1 IGVLGG
7 IFLAEYGHQRFPA
20 VVRFAADV
28 LNGTPSIVFGVVAYT
43 VIVVPM
49 HGFSA
54 IAGGFALALIM
65 VPLVLRTTE
74 EMLRLVPTA
83 LRDAS
88 LALGVPQY
96 RTMLHAVIPAARAGI
111 LTGIML
117 ATARIAGETAPLIFT
132 AFNDS
137 GMSLNLRHAI

>member
-1 IGVLGG
+1 
-7 IFLAEYGHQRFPA
+7 LAEHGHRRFPA

-28 LNGTPSIVFGVVAYT
+28 LNGTPSIVFGVAAYT
-43 VIVVPM
+43 LVVMPM
-49 HGFSA
+49 RGFSA
-54 IAGGFALALIM
+54 LAGGVALAMIM
-65 VPLVLRTTE
+65 IPLVLRTTE
-74 EMLRLVPTA
+74 EMIRLVPTA

-96 RTMLHAVIPAARAGI
+96 RTTLFAVIPAARAGI
-111 LTGIML
+111 VTGIML

-137 GMSLNLRHAI
+137 GLSLNLRHAI